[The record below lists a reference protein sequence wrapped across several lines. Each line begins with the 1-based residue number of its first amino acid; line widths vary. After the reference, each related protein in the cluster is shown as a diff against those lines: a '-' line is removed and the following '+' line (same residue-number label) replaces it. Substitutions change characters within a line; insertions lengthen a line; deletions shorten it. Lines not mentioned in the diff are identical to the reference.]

1 MDWRQ
6 RRDNT
11 NLRFLLE
18 VAADKGVAA
27 AECLADTGLQHM
39 AARADGAGSAQ
50 ALVADIENI
59 DSVELWQEL
68 AVIRNLVAQRSAA
81 GIGLQIGRR
90 YHLTSLGLL
99 GYAMLASRT
108 LRDAID
114 VTSQFRPLSLSICP
128 VSLQEHPDGV
138 LMTLDETVLPAD
150 ARCLVVER
158 GMTAWQCLFSEL
170 LQRPFVPLQVDFCV
184 PGAGTPA
191 LYSRHFGC
199 VVDTQASGNR
209 MLIAAV
215 DLRTELPL
223 ANALTQRTCAS
234 LCRHLCDSLE
244 DIHTPL
250 AGQVM
255 QLLMSRSGHIHP
267 AREVAA
273 YLGLSERTL
282 HRRLAGEGHSY
293 RQLDE
298 RVRRNLA
305 ERLLYDSALGIDS
318 IARQLGYAEAAS
330 FSRAF
335 KRWTGLSPDHWR
347 RQRQAEPLEPL
358 IHALVHSA
366 GAGDIKRA

>member
-18 VAADKGVAA
+18 VAAEHGVDAA
-27 AECLADTGLQHM
+27 TCLANTGLHGTT
-39 AARADGAGSAQ
+39 AHLESI
-50 ALVADIENI
+50 V
-59 DSVELWQEL
+59 SVELWQEL
-68 AVIRNLVAQRSAA
+68 AVIRNLVAQHPAP
-81 GIGLQIGRR
+81 GVGLQLGRH

-128 VSLQEHPDGV
+128 VYLQPDADGL
-138 LMTLDETVLPAD
+138 LMTLDENVLPAD

-170 LQRPFVPLQVDFCV
+170 LQRPFVPSRVDICV
-184 PGAGTPA
+184 VGAAPPA
-191 LYSRHFGC
+191 LYSAHFAC
-199 VVDTQASGNR
+199 AVDTAAAHNS
-209 MLIAAV
+209 MLIAAA
-215 DLRTELPL
+215 DLDTPLPL
-223 ANALTQRTCAS
+223 ANAMTQRTCAS
-234 LCRHLCDSLE
+234 LCQHLCDSLD
-244 DIHTPL
+244 DIQAPL
-250 AGQVM
+250 AHQVM
-255 QLLMSRSGHIHP
+255 QLLMSRSGQIHP

-273 YLGLSERTL
+273 YLSLSERTL
-282 HRRLAGEGHSY
+282 HRRLAEEGYPY
-293 RQLDE
+293 RRLDE

-305 ERLLYDSALGIDS
+305 ERLLRDSALGLDS

-335 KRWTGLSPDHWR
+335 KRWTGLPPDHWR
-347 RQRQAEPLEPL
+347 AQRHAAPLEPL
-358 IHALVHSA
+358 INALVHA
-366 GAGDIKRA
+366 GLGDTQRA

>member
-18 VAADKGVAA
+18 VAAEHGVDPTSCMSDTGVAFTA
-27 AECLADTGLQHM
+27 ASPAGGAPLAGLE
-39 AARADGAGSAQ
+39 A
-50 ALVADIENI
+50 I
-59 DSVELWQEL
+59 DSIELWQEL
-68 AVIRNLVAQRSAA
+68 AVIRNLVALHAA
-81 GIGLQIGRR
+81 PGVGLQIGRR

-114 VTSQFRPLSLSICP
+114 VTRQFRALSLSICP
-128 VSLQEHPDGV
+128 VHLQADAAGV
-138 LMTLDETVLPAD
+138 LMTLDESVLPND

-158 GMTAWQCLFSEL
+158 GLTAWQCLFSEL
-170 LQRPFVPLQVDFCV
+170 LQRPFHPLRIELCV
-184 PGAGTPA
+184 PGSGEVS
-191 LYSRHFGC
+191 LYAAHFDC
-199 VVDTQASGNR
+199 PVDTQAQRNS
-209 MLIAAV
+209 MLIASA
-215 DLRTELPL
+215 DLDTPLPL

-234 LCRHLCDSLE
+234 LCQHLCDSIE

-250 AGQVM
+250 ARQVM
-255 QLLMSRSGHIHP
+255 QLLMGRSGYIHP

-273 YLGLSERTL
+273 HLGLSERTL
-282 HRRLAGEGHSY
+282 HRRLALEGYPY
-293 RQLDE
+293 RRLDE

-305 ERLLYDSALGIDS
+305 ERLLGDSGLALES

-335 KRWTGLSPDHWR
+335 KRWTGQSPDHWR
-347 RQRQAEPLEPL
+347 RQRQTEPLEPL
-358 IHALVHSA
+358 LQVLNHQVT
-366 GAGDIKRA
+366 GDRQRA

>member
-18 VAADKGVAA
+18 VAVEYGIDTTA
-27 AECLADTGLQHM
+27 CLVNTGLPVTPS
-39 AARADGAGSAQ
+39 GAQGSLPQ
-50 ALVADIENI
+50 ISVESI

-68 AVIRNLVAQRSAA
+68 AVIRNLVAQHS
-81 GIGLQIGRR
+81 GPGVGLQIGRR

-114 VTSQFRPLSLSICP
+114 VTTQFRPLSLSICP
-128 VSLQEHPDGV
+128 VSLEPRSEGM
-138 LMTLDETVLPAD
+138 LMTLDERVLPED

-158 GMTAWQCLFSEL
+158 GMTAWQRLFSEL
-170 LQRPFVPLQVDFCV
+170 LQRPFVPLHVGLCV
-184 PGAGTPA
+184 PGSGDPA
-191 LYSRHFGC
+191 LYAAHFNC
-199 VVDTQASGNR
+199 PVDTQAQRNG
-209 MLIAAV
+209 MLIASA
-215 DLRTELPL
+215 DLDAPLPL

-234 LCRHLCDSLE
+234 LCQHLCDSIE
-244 DIHTPL
+244 DIHAPL
-250 AGQVM
+250 ARQVM
-255 QLLMSRSGHIHP
+255 QLLMGRSGRIHT

-273 YLGLSERTL
+273 YIGLSERTL
-282 HRRLAGEGHSY
+282 HRRLAGEGYSY
-293 RQLDE
+293 RRLDE

-305 ERLLYDSALGIDS
+305 ERLLQDSGLGLDS

-335 KRWTGLSPDHWR
+335 KRWTGQSPDCWR
-347 RQRQAEPLEPL
+347 RQRQTEPLEPL
-358 IHALVHSA
+358 LQALVHPGS
-366 GAGDIKRA
+366 GDRRRA